1 MQAQK
6 GRADR
11 KAKTAKPAEQE
22 RTYPINR
29 HEKPDCADGNDGG
42 GKIVPKQEKLF
53 AKPVQQT
60 VQGRLR
66 IKEGAEERQRE
77 QDFPQP
83 CAAVYNVADFLRE
96 HPVKSIPQE
105 MIFSNTASTV
115 ENAAK
120 DIKTKNKLPQSLPS
134 GI

>member
-1 MQAQK
+1 MQTQK

-22 RTYPINR
+22 CTYPINR

-77 QDFPQP
+77 QNFPQP

-96 HPVKSIPQE
+96 HSEKGSGTNPDNKSKQHC
-105 MIFSNTASTV
+105 SGNRAADTLVLLDSTC
-115 ENAAK
+115 
-120 DIKTKNKLPQSLPS
+120 L
-134 GI
+134 